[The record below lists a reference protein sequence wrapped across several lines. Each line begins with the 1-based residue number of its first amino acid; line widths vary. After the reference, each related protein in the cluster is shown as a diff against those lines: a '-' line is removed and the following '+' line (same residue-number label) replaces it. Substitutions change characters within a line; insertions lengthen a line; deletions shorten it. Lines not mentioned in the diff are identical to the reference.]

1 MAARLTDK
9 QKKKII
15 ADYAMHPNYLAVG
28 KMNGVSDMTVKRLVK
43 DTADMS
49 EMLRLAEEKK
59 EQNSQDILSY
69 MESQRDKV
77 NEIIAIG
84 LACLPEKLENARSA
98 TEITTALGTLIDKWA
113 NIGGNADDP
122 LYALLD
128 KWNDAAIKA
137 TENDSKPETT

>member
-15 ADYAMHPNYLAVG
+15 ADYLECQSTRVVG
-28 KMNGVSDMTVKRLVK
+28 KANGVSAETVRKIINECGEIGRK
-43 DTADMS
+43 
-49 EMLRLAEEKK
+49 LAEKK
-59 EQNSQDILSY
+59 EQNTQDILSF

-77 NEIIAIG
+77 NEIIVIG
-84 LACLPEKLENARSA
+84 LSCLPDKLQNAKSA